1 MAACQFVYEEKYI
14 TKYDIHPLKVTS
26 FTNQNN
32 HQADHHSLVGH
43 TFAFVRPRTKFV
55 DFHVKTIFI
64 CISFH
69 QVFFLLLKVLQ
80 ILWPSNVNVILKYD
94 QVPNQMQFTLFIT
107 YNQKYNQAESDLS
120 NSRLLA
126 VRVFLGSQP
135 WLWLR

>member
-43 TFAFVRPRTKFV
+43 TFVRPRTKFV

-64 CISFH
+64 CISLVMGLDRC
-69 QVFFLLLKVLQ
+69 VFGLFVVFTA
-80 ILWPSNVNVILKYD
+80 SYKYCGR
-94 QVPNQMQFTLFIT
+94 QM
-107 YNQKYNQAESDLS
+107 
-120 NSRLLA
+120 
-126 VRVFLGSQP
+126 
-135 WLWLR
+135 